1 MFRGRRQI
9 LTSCLPKQMQPKGY
23 SGATLDQNTLP
34 KEISSAIMIHNRNV
48 EDIRKLRAVFKGD
61 QDILKRGKDG
71 TDRFVNNMVVINY
84 ANAFTRQIVGYTYPD
99 GIQFVQNDETFLV
112 DVEKIN
118 RFMKAE
124 DKNTLDKIMADEQSI
139 FGTHFRA
146 ILPDA
151 IMPDETPFEI
161 VNLNPDYT
169 FVAYSSY
176 NTQLP
181 VYGCTFYP
189 ILDGQTITGYVY
201 QIYTSN
207 MCYTYKSISTYG
219 VQTQDFVSAK
229 PHILRSVPIIEYAN
243 NEFRMGDWEMAVELF
258 NSINNMASDSL
269 NDVTQTVLSYLVL
282 FGVDTPTPEELA
294 DMKKNRTMTFPG
306 AVGVTQNAKFLTAQ
320 LDGSSADLLRT
331 YLENALRVV
340 VGIPDRNSSGGG
352 DTGAAIDAKNG
363 WREID
368 TVARNK
374 TMFTEAAERKLLRI
388 ALQILSPKHVSSDL
402 TVVDVDIK
410 IPRNKSDN
418 LQTKTQAALN
428 MSQMG
433 MDKADIVEVLDT
445 TTDHEGQIKR
455 WEAAEKQ
462 KQVASVKAT
471 PPDPNKTDPV
481 QPVPVDNSAKQ

>member
-1 MFRGRRQI
+1 
-9 LTSCLPKQMQPKGY
+9 MQPLGY
-23 SGATLDQNTLP
+23 AGVTLDENTLP

-48 EDIRKLRAVFKGD
+48 EDIRKLRAVFKGEH
-61 QDILKRGKDG
+61 DILKRGKDDV
-71 TDRFVNNMVVINY
+71 DRFVNNMVVINY

-99 GIQFVQNDETFLV
+99 GIQFVQNDEKYMA

-139 FGTHFRA
+139 FGTHYRA

-169 FVAYSSY
+169 LVVYSSY
-176 NTQLP
+176 NTQTP

-189 ILDGQTITGYVY
+189 VLEGQTVTGYVY

-207 MCYTYKSISTYG
+207 MCYTYKSISTFG
-219 VQTQDFVSAK
+219 VQAQDFVSAK

-282 FGVDTPTPEELA
+282 FGVATPTPEEFA
-294 DMKKNRTMTFPG
+294 EMKKNRTMTFPG
-306 AVGVTQNAKFLTAQ
+306 APGVTQNAKFLTAQ

-388 ALQILSPKHVSSDL
+388 ALQILSPKYVSSDL

-428 MSQMG
+428 MSQIG
-433 MDKADIVEVLDT
+433 MAKVDIVEVLDT
-445 TTDHEGQIKR
+445 TTDHEGQVKR
-455 WEAAEKQ
+455 WEASELVKQAQAAELAKVQAKQ
-462 KQVASVKAT
+462 PAT
-471 PPDPNKTDPV
+471 TEPAKPSQPV
-481 QPVPVDNSAKQ
+481 QPKSVDNSQKQ